1 MEMININYKL
11 QFKNSAYIQI
21 GKREI
26 INNDSNADI
35 YIYPENITELEL
47 CENIKLDMEYYENI
61 FIQLPLPAHLRFMF
75 IQTYLNSYKGGN
87 IYALDKLD

>member
-1 MEMININYKL
+1 MVNIINY
-11 QFKNSAYIQI
+11 KNSAYIQI

-26 INNDSNADI
+26 INNDNNADI

-47 CENIKLDMEYYENI
+47 CEYIKLDMEHYENI

-75 IQTYLNSYKGGN
+75 ITPYLNSYKGGN